1 VIEGSKLNTNTNVH
15 SMKKKFIIVLFITL
29 ASSLSLMA
37 QTKKRSKARK
47 KTTQT
52 AKVVKPD
59 TTAKVAAAPVV
70 LPANSVV
77 DTVKSVPDSDDGY
90 LKSIVMT
97 KARPFQIFEPSVNN
111 IKYYHQYKRDIS
123 FKDARNA
130 KFNTTGATL
139 IEAILKGVKD
149 GIITPYDATPIAK
162 VNPNGDQFTV
172 PLTYD
177 QFMSRMVDTAMV
189 DKIDKDGNKI
199 GSEKKINDF
208 SPDKVVGY
216 RIKEDVYYD
225 KQRAKVE
232 TRIVGIAP
240 LVVLKLSNGD
250 TVGTQP
256 VVWLRYKQCRI
267 VFAKMD
273 VSDPDRNM
281 YDVSMDDMFLQR
293 QFNAVI
299 VEESNPKGNRIKD
312 YMKTPEDQAKEAA
325 RIEKKL
331 ADYKQNIWNYQTDK
345 VVTAVSVPDKESK
358 KKASKTTTAK
368 PVTPPAPDNNTG
380 TPVKQ

>member
-1 VIEGSKLNTNTNVH
+1 
-15 SMKKKFIIVLFITL
+15 MKKKFIIVLFITL
-29 ASSLSLMA
+29 AGSLSLMA
-37 QTKKRSKARK
+37 QTKKKKAKTTAK
-47 KTTQT
+47 KTT
-52 AKVVKPD
+52 AKKATPAKTVKPD
-59 TTAKVAAAPVV
+59 TTATMAAVAP
-70 LPANSVV
+70 LPANNKI
-77 DTVKSVPDSDDGY
+77 DTLATVPDSDDGY

-111 IKYYHQYKRDIS
+111 IKYYHQYKRDLS

-139 IEAILKGVKD
+139 IEAIIKGIKD
-149 GIITPYDATPIAK
+149 GTIVPYDPTPTLK
-162 VNPNGDQFTV
+162 NPTGDQFVAPWTF
-172 PLTYD
+172 T
-177 QFMSRMVDTAMV
+177 QFMSHMVDTATV
-189 DKIDKDGNKI
+189 DKIDKDGNKV
-199 GSEKKINDF
+199 GTERKVNDF

-240 LVVLKLSNGD
+240 LIVLKTTGGD
-250 TVGTQP
+250 TISTQP
-256 VVWLRYKQCRI
+256 ACWLRYKQCRI

-293 QFNAVI
+293 QFNGVI

-331 ADYKQNIWNYQTDK
+331 ADYKKNLWNYQTNI
-345 VVTAVSVPDKESK
+345 TAVSVPDKV
-358 KKASKTTTAK
+358 SKTKKEPVKATKTT
-368 PVTPPAPDNNTG
+368 PADNNTG
-380 TPVKQ
+380 TPVKP

>member
-1 VIEGSKLNTNTNVH
+1 
-15 SMKKKFIIVLFITL
+15 MKKKFIIVLFITL

-37 QTKKRSKARK
+37 QTKKRSKARTK
-47 KTTQT
+47 KRTTQT
-52 AKVVKPD
+52 VKAKPD
-59 TTAKVAAAPVV
+59 TTAIAAAVV
-70 LPANSVV
+70 PTLPANSAV
-77 DTVKSVPDSDDGY
+77 DSIRSVPDSDDGY

-97 KARPFQIFEPSVNN
+97 KARPFQIFEPSANN

-130 KFNTTGATL
+130 KFNTPGSTL
-139 IEAILKGVKD
+139 IEAILQGVKD
-149 GIITPYDATPIAK
+149 GLITPYDATPVAK
-162 VNPNGDQFTV
+162 INPNGDQFTM
-172 PLTYD
+172 PLTYN

-189 DKIDKDGNKI
+189 DKIDKDGNKV
-199 GSEKKINDF
+199 GSEKKVNDF

-240 LVVLKLSNGD
+240 LIVLKLSNGD

-256 VVWLRYKQCRI
+256 VVWLRYKQCRV

-293 QFNAVI
+293 QFTAVI

-331 ADYKQNIWNYQTDK
+331 ADYKKNIWNYQTNI
-345 VVTAVSVPDKESK
+345 TAVSVPEKDKTSKSK
-358 KKASKTTTAK
+358 KPAKTTPAKTTT
-368 PVTPPAPDNNTG
+368 PPPADNNTG
-380 TPVKQ
+380 TPVKP